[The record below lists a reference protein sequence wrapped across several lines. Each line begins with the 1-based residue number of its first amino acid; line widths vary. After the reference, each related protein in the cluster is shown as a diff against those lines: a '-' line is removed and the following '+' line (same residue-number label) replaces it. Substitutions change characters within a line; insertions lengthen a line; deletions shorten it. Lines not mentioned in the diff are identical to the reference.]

1 MKIYKFIIAIFIA
14 TAAMFVACEDY
25 VDTEVLS
32 PEVPAG
38 CQGVYFPTTN
48 TKVFELEPTQATEI
62 TLKIGRDLK
71 TGAVDVPIV
80 VLVNDEDIYNVPE
93 TVSFAD
99 GDSLVTFTVTFPDA
113 AEGITYNLKLAV
125 EGDQYVNPYSNKRPD
140 VATKVTRV
148 KWTAIEEPMIYVDG
162 TFTAGWAVGT
172 LPMYVNAEKA
182 EFTGL
187 VRYRFKNAYK
197 RPTGPADADGIFDG
211 YPYSNANTTFD
222 DSKDY
227 YTIIEINT
235 STSDVFMDAHEIGLD
250 WGYGMISIGSIY
262 KNLSTNI
269 GTYPLGKLKDG
280 IITFP
285 ANSLFFSEA
294 EYNEGQAYPSTTPTK
309 IYLTKDIFIA
319 DNMKIDDYNKV
330 DYELIDGEVSLFKS
344 VAFDY
349 VWNQTL
355 EVAVDIDE
363 DNDDS
368 EYKNLHYLADLYAW
382 DYGLAFYYKEG
393 GVLTIPADQPT
404 GIEFL
409 GNEVFM
415 SQSATIKS
423 GVEVK
428 DNGVTVYSFG
438 LMFHYK
444 DGTIVGDF
452 KEQFYYS
459 EDEVVFEKSDFIGK
473 YNLTGPSMFA
483 GEDDADMD
491 IEIAA
496 GESDEELV
504 ITGVTYAEEII
515 ATFDASTSTMSIA
528 PQPLADFVAGGNTYD
543 MTLYTYDG
551 AVSTTSPIVL
561 AMDVLGNIGITPS
574 SPGFGYLIGSEAAG
588 GLVDGYAL
596 FELTPISAK
605 SSASQQSISSVSVR
619 SQMNYVE
626 RVDVQEKSE
635 PNFKV
640 QGKTSPKKIKSNIS
654 VGRVF

>member
-162 TFTAGWAVGT
+162 AFQALFNTTS
-172 LPMYVNAEKA
+172 LPMYVEAEKA
-182 EFTGL
+182 EFADII
-187 VRYRFKNAYK
+187 RYRFKNAYDV
-197 RPTGPADADGIFDG
+197 PTGPADSDGIYDGFPFNDPGDFDE
-211 YPYSNANTTFD
+211 TQ
-222 DSKDY
+222 DY
-227 YTIIEINT
+227 YTIIEITKANG
-235 STSDVFMDAHEIGLD
+235 DVFMPAHEIGLD

-280 IITFP
+280 IIIFP
-285 ANSLFFSEA
+285 ANSLFFSMA
-294 EYNEGQAYPSTTPTK
+294 AYNDGGKYPSGVPTK

-344 VAFDY
+344 VAFDN

-423 GVEVK
+423 GVEVNEK
-428 DNGVTVYSFG
+428 GVTVYSFG

-452 KEQFYYS
+452 KEQFFYS

-574 SPGFGYLIGSEAAG
+574 SPGFGYLIRSEAVG
-588 GLVDGYAL
+588 GWVDGYAL

>member
-14 TAAMFVACEDY
+14 TTAMFVACEDY

-32 PEVPAG
+32 PEVPEG

-62 TLKIGRDLK
+62 TLKIGRDVK
-71 TGAVDVPIV
+71 SGAVDVPIV

-99 GDSLVTFTVTFPDA
+99 GDTLVSFTVTFPNA
-113 AEGITYNLKLAV
+113 AEGVTYNLKLAA
-125 EGDQYVNPYSNKRPD
+125 EGDQYVNPYSAKRPD

-148 KWTAIEEPMIYVDG
+148 KWTPIEEPMVYVDG
-162 TFTAGWAVGT
+162 AFTAGWSVGT

-197 RPTGPADADGIFDG
+197 RPTGPPDADGIYDG

-227 YTIIEINT
+227 YTVIEINT
-235 STSDVFMDAHEIGLD
+235 STSDVFMEAHEIGLN
-250 WGYGMISIGSIY
+250 WGYGMISIGSVY

-294 EYNEGQAYPSTTPTK
+294 EYNDGAAYPSTTPTK
-309 IYLTKDIFIA
+309 IYLTKDIYIA

-330 DYELIDGEVSLFKS
+330 DYELVDGEVSLFKS

-349 VWNQTL
+349 TWNQTL
-355 EVAVDIDE
+355 EIAIDIDE
-363 DNDDS
+363 ENDDS
-368 EYKNLHYLADLYAW
+368 EYKNLYYLADLYAW

-393 GVLTIPADQPT
+393 GLLTIPADQPT

-438 LMFHYK
+438 LMFHYE

-473 YNLTGPSMFA
+473 YNLTGPSLLGQA
-483 GEDDADMD
+483 AADMD
-491 IEIAA
+491 VEIAE
-496 GESDEELV
+496 GETTDELV
-504 ITGVTYAEEII
+504 ITGVRYATEII
-515 ATFDASTSTMSIA
+515 ATFDAETATMIIA
-528 PQPLADFVAGGNTYD
+528 PQELPDYNDITDLY
-543 MTLYTYDG
+543 LYTFDG
-551 AVSTTSPIVL
+551 GVSTTSTIEFKV
-561 AMDVLGNIGITPS
+561 DVLGVISIAS
-574 SPGFGYLIGSEAAG
+574 SSVGFGYAITDDPAEGFYPSYYN
-588 GLVDGYAL
+588 LV
-596 FELTPISAK
+596 FTPISSK

-619 SQMNYVE
+619 SQINYVE